1 MLKNIPLDYYIFA
14 GLLNF
19 IASVGLAI
27 LVLLKNPHSRTNRTF
42 SFFAFTVAGWSLCY
56 FLWLRAGDSRTAEFC
71 LRTLMLFVI
80 FIPTAFTHFVLAL
93 LGADFVRK
101 VNLVNYPISLLLGL
115 SVYTRFFADDIGPF
129 LVFPHWLEPR
139 ILFLFHTIHFFANT
153 IYSHGLMLRALRRSS
168 SVLRNQLLYVF
179 IGTSIG
185 YIAGAINYLTWYR
198 VPIPPFLN
206 PLVSVYVAAV
216 SYSIVKYHL
225 MDINLAVTRTTVF
238 MAVYAVLLGL
248 PLIGALAWQAHL
260 EQALGPRW
268 WAWLWVLAVF
278 LATAA
283 HYANLHFQRRA
294 EDRILT
300 EERKAHEALRNIS
313 QNMMRFLKLNALL
326 RQIDRT
332 LVNILQLT
340 HAAIYLRPEGESSGP
355 YQRKASWHHPP
366 RTDSNLPSSIPAD
379 SGLLE
384 DLRTVRLPRVREE
397 LKLHQQGISPKWETL
412 AETLTQLQASVAVPV
427 FQQRRL
433 LGVLVLGE
441 KRSGRIWS
449 QDDLN
454 LLMVLANQAALA
466 IENAQLHEAEE
477 QRLIKEAI
485 EQTAADIAY
494 GVSHQFNNRLY
505 VISILSSM
513 QVLSVAEK
521 DLTKLSNEELANL
534 VRKLAGEFKKV
545 TEEAEMGGQI
555 SKGIMSLAKAIPE
568 NFKPIEIPPVIEHA
582 LDFVR
587 IKHAKEKVEGE
598 DLVPTVMNGVPKDLP
613 KILGNHAQIHDSLMN
628 LLDNALDA
636 IREKIYRTRRGELPA
651 AEPNYKGKIQ
661 VKAGVENGRL
671 IVSVEDDGIGI
682 EKENMRR
689 CFAPYF
695 TTKATGVKGR
705 GLGGHGLGLYF
716 IKKIVEAHGGIVR
729 AESEHTQW
737 TRFTVELPIPN
748 EEDLKNADA
757 A

>member
-1 MLKNIPLDYYIFA
+1 M
-14 GLLNF
+14 
-19 IASVGLAI
+19 
-27 LVLLKNPHSRTNRTF
+27 
-42 SFFAFTVAGWSLCY
+42 
-56 FLWLRAGDSRTAEFC
+56 
-71 LRTLMLFVI
+71 
-80 FIPTAFTHFVLAL
+80 
-93 LGADFVRK
+93 
-101 VNLVNYPISLLLGL
+101 
-115 SVYTRFFADDIGPF
+115 
-129 LVFPHWLEPR
+129 
-139 ILFLFHTIHFFANT
+139 
-153 IYSHGLMLRALRRSS
+153 
-168 SVLRNQLLYVF
+168 
-179 IGTSIG
+179 
-185 YIAGAINYLTWYR
+185 
-198 VPIPPFLN
+198 
-206 PLVSVYVAAV
+206 
-216 SYSIVKYHL
+216 
-225 MDINLAVTRTTVF
+225 
-238 MAVYAVLLGL
+238 
-248 PLIGALAWQAHL
+248 
-260 EQALGPRW
+260 
-268 WAWLWVLAVF
+268 
-278 LATAA
+278 
-283 HYANLHFQRRA
+283 
-294 EDRILT
+294 
-300 EERKAHEALRNIS
+300 
-313 QNMMRFLKLNALL
+313 
-326 RQIDRT
+326 
-332 LVNILQLT
+332 
-340 HAAIYLRPEGESSGP
+340 
-355 YQRKASWHHPP
+355 
-366 RTDSNLPSSIPAD
+366 PAD

-521 DLTKLSNEELANL
+521 DLTKMSNEELAGW
-534 VRKLAGEFKKV
+534 VRKLAGELKKI

-568 NFKPIEIPPVIEHA
+568 NFKPIEILPIIEHA

-598 DLVPTVMNGVPKDLP
+598 DLVPTVLNGVPKDLP

-651 AEPNYKGKIQ
+651 TEENYKGKIQ
-661 VKAGVENGRL
+661 VKAGVENGKL
-671 IVSVEDDGIGI
+671 VISVQDDGIGI

-705 GLGGHGLGLYF
+705 GLGGHGLG
-716 IKKIVEAHGGIVR
+716 
-729 AESEHTQW
+729 
-737 TRFTVELPIPN
+737 
-748 EEDLKNADA
+748 
-757 A
+757 